1 MSYFTTETY
10 SMKRDILKFSEK
22 ISEGVT
28 TQP

>member
-22 ISEGVT
+22 ICYSSDRKD
-28 TQP
+28 